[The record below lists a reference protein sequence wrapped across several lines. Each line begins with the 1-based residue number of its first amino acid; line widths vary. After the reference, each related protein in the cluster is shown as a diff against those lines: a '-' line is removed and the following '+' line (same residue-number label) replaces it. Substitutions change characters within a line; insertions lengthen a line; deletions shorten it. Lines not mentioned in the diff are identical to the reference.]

1 MLYVEKISDLRKN
14 VESIQTNH
22 ILFCVL
28 FVFLSWVP
36 FLLREPGLREAGED
50 LFFVFIRKREKFL
63 TAHPNFFSRPLYTKK
78 LSREGRK
85 FLGIAWKKVEGPQK
99 LKPDLVLVLDY

>member
-14 VESIQTNH
+14 VESIQTNSP
-22 ILFCVL
+22 CVL
-28 FVFLSWVP
+28 LLIFSVLLDRLS
-36 FLLREPGLREAGED
+36 LREPGMREAGED
-50 LFFVFIRKREKFL
+50 LFIVFIRKREKFL

-99 LKPDLVLVLDY
+99 LKPDLVLVLD